1 VTPAPSAPRRLPPRG
16 LAPLGYPDFARFW
29 FGFLGTNTGR
39 WVEQTGVVWL
49 GYQLSD
55 SPIQL
60 GLIGI
65 AGAVPLIVLSPI
77 AGVIADRI
85 DQRPLLIATQT
96 AAGIASLTMWFLV
109 VNGLVELWHLYLL
122 VMFQGGVQAFD
133 GAGRQAL
140 FPRLVPRL
148 HLGEAV
154 TLSSTAGRASKL
166 IGPAVGGLAIGAL
179 GTAAPFLIN
188 ALTDVILI
196 VAIIGIR
203 HLPALPAVVRASFG
217 SELVEGF
224 RFILGKPVLNGLL
237 GMEIVFGIF
246 QLNPVIITI
255 VAREI
260 LHVGPEGLGLLLSA
274 EAAGSF
280 AAITWLIVRGPPRR
294 EGRYVI
300 VSVGAYS
307 AILVAF
313 ALSTNFWVTI
323 AILAAA
329 GTVDAAMTITRN
341 SVMQYSAPAGM
352 RGRIMANLGVAT
364 RGVEPLAGF
373 QSGALTSLLGPAGA
387 VMTAAG
393 ALLVSTAFI
402 GRANNEL
409 WRFSRDEV
417 MYQLDPVPDV

>member
-1 VTPAPSAPRRLPPRG
+1 LVTPAPPRRLPPRG

-29 FGFLGTNTGR
+29 LGFLGTNTGR

-85 DQRPLLIATQT
+85 DQRPLLIATQLL
-96 AAGIASLTMWFLV
+96 AGLASLTMWFLV
-109 VNGLVELWHLYLL
+109 INGLVELWHLYLL
-122 VMFQGGVQAFD
+122 VMFQAGVQAFD

-166 IGPAVGGLAIGAL
+166 IGPAVGGVAIGTF
-179 GTAAPFLIN
+179 GNAAPFLIN
-188 ALTDVILI
+188 ALTDVLLI
-196 VAIIGIR
+196 MAMLGIR
-203 HLPALPAVVRASFG
+203 YLPPLQAVERASFG
-217 SELVEGF
+217 SELVDGF
-224 RFILGKPVLNGLL
+224 RYIVGKPVLSGILS
-237 GMEIVFGIF
+237 MEIAFGIF

-255 VAREI
+255 VGREV

-280 AAITWLIVRGPPRR
+280 AAISWLIARGPPLR
-294 EGRYVI
+294 EGRFV
-300 VSVGAYS
+300 VLSVAAYS
-307 AILVAF
+307 AILVVF
-313 ALSTNFWVTI
+313 ALSTHFWVSF
-323 AILAAA
+323 AVLATA

-341 SVMQYSAPAGM
+341 SVMQYSAPPGM

-373 QSGALTSLLGPAGA
+373 QSGALTGLLGPTAA
-387 VMTAAG
+387 VLTAAG
-393 ALLVSTAFI
+393 ALLISTAFI
-402 GRANNEL
+402 GRAKNDL

-417 MYQLDPVPDV
+417 IFQLDPVPDA